1 MGQLIGEYVLSNLGL
16 KPQATGA
23 RGGVSTG
30 LNIKT
35 SITESLINYGR
46 IEWEG
51 LCCSK
56 EPVNSSELALATLPI
71 TLFFHETPDLLS
83 EMLQSCAER
92 YNLKARGILF
102 LWSNIISLAAHEQL
116 DPTRVIPQILTLET
130 SQTLSLKPQL
140 EQVQKFVSS
149 GTGLEEVVSHFSRQY
164 PRSPLRADSP
174 QATSIALALYCFS
187 CTPED
192 FRLCVLRAMRTGENA
207 LTVAALTGVLAG
219 VYNSVNGIPIPWR
232 LKCRT
237 QKTASLASLQAER
250 LFAVWS
256 GVYDL
261 NNVKLPP
268 LCCIY

>member
-1 MGQLIGEYVLSNLGL
+1 MRHSLLSRFKGGFLGQLIGEYVLSNYPEQERDLVKG
-16 KPQATGA
+16 
-23 RGGVSTG
+23 R
-30 LNIKT
+30 NINT
-35 SITESLINYGR
+35 SITESLINYGM
-46 IEWEG
+46 IKWEG
-51 LCCSK
+51 LCSSK

-71 TLFFHETPDLLS
+71 ALFFHETPDLLS
-83 EMLQSCAER
+83 EVLESCAER
-92 YNLKARGILF
+92 YNPKARGILF
-102 LWSNIISLAAHEQL
+102 LWSNIISLAAYEQL
-116 DPTRVIPQILTLET
+116 DPTRVIPQILNLET
-130 SQTLSLKPQL
+130 SQILNLKPQL
-140 EQVQKFVSS
+140 EQVQKLVSS

-164 PRSPLRADSP
+164 P
-174 QATSIALALYCFS
+174 QEQTSIALALYCFS

-192 FRLCVLRAMRTGENA
+192 FRLCVLRAMRTGEDA

-219 VYNSVNGIPIPWR
+219 VYNSVSGIPIPWR